1 MTTTAKEPKQ
11 QPRFSQDWFTRS
23 IPCWDL
29 ILKNLS
35 NSGQPLRVL
44 EIGVFEGR
52 STCWLLEHHCVSPKS
67 MVTVID
73 TFSGG
78 VEHHDMDLKNLR
90 QLFEANVGSV
100 GSHSEVRIRQGY
112 SFREL
117 SRLIVSG
124 EDDPGF
130 DFVSVDASHQATD
143 VLMDCLL
150 GFQLL
155 RKGGVM
161 ALDDYLWSAE
171 AVGED
176 DILNS
181 PKIAIDAFTN
191 IFRRKARVIP
201 NLPLY
206 QLYLQKL

>member
-1 MTTTAKEPKQ
+1 MTTTANKSNQ

-29 ILKNLS
+29 ILKNLTKDNQS
-35 NSGQPLRVL
+35 LRIL

-52 STCWLLEHHCVSPKS
+52 STCWLLEHHCVSPES
-67 MVTVID
+67 SITVID

-78 VEHHDMDLKNLR
+78 VEHHGMDLKNLR
-90 QLFEANVGSV
+90 QLFEANVGTV
-100 GSHSEVRIRQGY
+100 GSPADVQILQGY

-124 EDDPGF
+124 EDDPGY

-171 AVGED
+171 AVGAN